1 MRIGLDGIPL
11 TFPKTGIGH
20 YTFELAKSLARV
32 AREND
37 FELVYPSTFPPIS
50 TNGNGATSEPVNL
63 SSTRVPVGPLGRH
76 WWSAGL
82 PRYIRRQTIE
92 LFHGTNYDVP
102 LWRPCSTV
110 LTVHD
115 LSLLLHPETHE
126 KRSVRRARW
135 RLPLMVKTADAVI
148 VPSEAVGRE
157 LCEHLNTSSE
167 KVFVVPEATRQCFH
181 PIEFEESAEV
191 RRRFDIGDEFILTVG
206 TIEPRKNLQL
216 LVSAFEQAAAAR
228 PESVVQLVIAG
239 GRGWLSGPLFSAVD
253 NSPVQNRIVLT
264 DYLQDED
271 LRALY
276 SACRMFVYPS
286 LYEGFGL
293 PPLEAMSCGASVI
306 VSNIPA
312 LVETTGQAARL
323 IDPRDPGDLA
333 RSILGLLTNEDERR
347 RLSVAGRQRASE
359 FSWEKT
365 ARKTLEVYED
375 ALRRS
380 TSEARP

>member
-11 TFPKTGIGH
+11 AFPKTGIGH

-32 AREND
+32 ASEND

-50 TNGNGATSEPVNL
+50 TNGNGVTSEPANL

-82 PRYIRRQTIE
+82 PRYIRRQAIE

-102 LWRPCSTV
+102 LWRPCTTV

-148 VPSEAVGRE
+148 VPSEAVRPE
-157 LCEHLNTSSE
+157 ICEHLNISSE

-216 LVSAFEQAAAAR
+216 LVSAFEHAAAAR
-228 PESVVQLVIAG
+228 PESRVQLVIAG
-239 GRGWLSGPLFSAVD
+239 GRGWLSEPLFKAVD

-264 DYLQDED
+264 DYLHDED
-271 LRALY
+271 LCALY

-293 PPLEAMSCGASVI
+293 PPLEAMACGASVI

-323 IDPRDPGDLA
+323 VDPRDPCDLA
-333 RSILGLLTNEDERR
+333 RSILGLLTDEDERR
-347 RLSVAGRQRASE
+347 RLSITGRQRASE

-380 TSEARP
+380 TSEAR

>member
-1 MRIGLDGIPL
+1 MVIGLDGIPL
-11 TFPKTGIGH
+11 TSRKTGVGH
-20 YTFELAKSLARV
+20 YTFELARALAR
-32 AREND
+32 AAPATEFD
-37 FELVYPSTFPPIS
+37 LVYPSTFPPIR
-50 TNGNGATSEPVNL
+50 NKGYGETSAPANL
-63 SSTRVPVGPLGRH
+63 RSARVPVGPFGRH

-102 LWRPCSTV
+102 LWRRCTTV

-126 KRSVRRARW
+126 KRSVRRARR

-148 VPSEAVGRE
+148 VPSEAVRSE
-157 LCEHLNTSSE
+157 VCEQLHTSSE
-167 KVFVVPEATRQCFH
+167 KVFVVPEASRECFH
-181 PIEFEESAEV
+181 PIEFEASVEV

-228 PESVVQLVIAG
+228 PESGVQLVIAG

-253 NSPVQNRIVLT
+253 KSPMQKRIVLT
-264 DYLQDED
+264 DYLHDED
-271 LRALY
+271 LCALY

-293 PPLEAMSCGASVI
+293 PPLEAMACGASVI

-312 LVETTGQAARL
+312 LLETTGQAARL
-323 IDPRDPGDLA
+323 VDPRDPADLA
-333 RSILGLLTNEDERR
+333 RSIIGLLSDEDERR
-347 RLSVAGRQRASE
+347 RLSIAGQQRASE

-365 ARKTLEVYED
+365 ARK
-375 ALRRS
+375 
-380 TSEARP
+380 